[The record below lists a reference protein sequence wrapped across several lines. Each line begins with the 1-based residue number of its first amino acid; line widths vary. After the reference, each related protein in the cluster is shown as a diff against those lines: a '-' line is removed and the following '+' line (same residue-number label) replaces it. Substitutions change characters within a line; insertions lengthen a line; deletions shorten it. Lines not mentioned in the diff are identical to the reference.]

1 MEKVVVYSSDTC
13 PYCVAAKEF
22 LTEKNVEF
30 VEKNVTTDTE
40 ARNELI
46 EKGYRGVPV
55 IVVGE
60 EEIVGFDKE
69 RLSSLLN
76 L

>member
-1 MEKVVVYSSDTC
+1 MANVTVYTSDTC

-22 LTEKNVEF
+22 LGNNNVEYTEKNVTKDES
-30 VEKNVTTDTE
+30 

-55 IVVGE
+55 IVVDD
-60 EEIVGFDKE
+60 EEIVGFDKNK
-69 RLSSLLN
+69 LSNLLG

>member
-1 MEKVVVYSSDTC
+1 MEKVIVYTSSTC
-13 PYCVAAKEF
+13 PYCVAAKNF
-22 LTEKNVEF
+22 LHENNVEF
-30 VEKNVTTDTE
+30 EERNVSESEE

-60 EEIVGFDKE
+60 EEVVGFEED
-69 RLSSLLN
+69 RLRGLLE

>member
-1 MEKVVVYSSDTC
+1 MENVVVYTSDTC

-22 LTEKNVEF
+22 LDENSINYE
-30 VEKNVTTDTE
+30 EKNVTSDE
-40 ARNELI
+40 NARNELI

-55 IVVGE
+55 IIVGQ
-60 EEIVGFDKE
+60 EEIVGFDKN
-69 RLSSLLN
+69 RLTELLG

>member
-1 MEKVVVYSSDTC
+1 MEKVLVYTSDTC

-22 LTEKNVEF
+22 LSENNVEF
-30 VEKNVTTDTE
+30 EERNVTSSE
-40 ARNELI
+40 AARNELI

-60 EEIVGFDKE
+60 EEIVGFDKNK
-69 RLSSLLN
+69 LTSLLA

>member
-13 PYCVAAKEF
+13 PYCVAAKDF